1 VVPGDLQVELVGVVG
16 AYPFGGGA
24 WQRFAGLGCR
34 CVPLCAADYQRKRRL
49 LGAAGAGRRYCKVQE
64 YHETALHQLNLQSDI
79 LLGEGGFGKVW
90 WARDREFL
98 RLTTEDLVPRDAG
111 KHE

>member
-1 VVPGDLQVELVGVVG
+1 MGRIYLEGLLDSGLRGWGAGV
-16 AYPFGGGA
+16 
-24 WQRFAGLGCR
+24 CR
-34 CVPLCAADYQRKRRL
+34 CALQITKEKRRL

-90 WARDREFL
+90 RARDREFL
-98 RLTTEDLVPRDAG
+98 RLTTEDLVPRSDAG